1 MDSQK
6 LSQNDWLPQASQL
19 SPRYLVARGVAVLAV
34 IICLIIVAS
43 LGGALVFDLKTG
55 WEDYRQ
61 SRLALQADWLIA
73 SAIDRVRSQL
83 LTNPDYPGET
93 WKINAEKLDGRS
105 SAEIQITIIRADE
118 VSKKTAAKVALQL
131 MSNGRTQLALTRL
144 IPVEIVSQTEKKT
157 GEEVPTGN

>member
-6 LSQNDWLPQASQL
+6 LSQNDWLPQASQR

-43 LGGALVFDLKTG
+43 LGGALVLDLKTG

-93 WKINAEKLDGRS
+93 WKINAEKLGC
-105 SAEIQITIIRADE
+105 
-118 VSKKTAAKVALQL
+118 V
-131 MSNGRTQLALTRL
+131 
-144 IPVEIVSQTEKKT
+144 
-157 GEEVPTGN
+157 